1 MTPPLKTA
9 PNPVID
15 PADETLIP
23 LLDIA
28 EVAVAARARIP
39 VLSLWSR
46 ISTLALLA
54 ANLHLKWPGRVP
66 SLPLTPRI
74 GLFPFFGSDL
84 ELLSQPQYRA
94 GLAQT
99 CRQTVRANR
108 FTTGTTHKGDFYP
121 DWEQAIDR
129 RKSKLEPLV
138 LPASSFISIDR
149 VTDNGDIKPGHR
161 QILGKF
167 APRRELKPQLVVPA
181 KAAVTRQM
189 VRAFDDLDLVVVN
202 VQNIRGKQLTRAIE
216 YFLAEVSHSVPMLIV
231 ASSPADL
238 IVTKALEPPS
248 RKPVILSGI
257 QCASSITV
265 RSVNQDRSLA
275 ERQFHFAIQD
285 LEEKSDLLARLVTQ
299 AKRAWWAT
307 RQSMAQDPPP
317 EALAFETLYSEIRTR
332 NPMDD
337 VVLLEEARRLI
348 EEQGTKPASRAERRD
363 AVMKAVLH
371 DGAARSALVLT
382 RSDAAADDLKTQ
394 FASYLGVNGDD
405 LPSLGVHIGNV
416 FGTWPSVA
424 YDTCVAT
431 GYFGTATIDMLFA
444 SGAARKT
451 LIVDPIEARIAVW
464 DTEKRFCGVPDL
476 PQPIATS
483 LHSLSDVLEPNACPS
498 SEPVVLLSFFADR
511 THDGKHGTAASRYEG
526 KAAYFCVC
534 FADGATMQVS
544 ANARFEVLGR
554 KRLQLKTVPA
564 KDLDVG
570 DQVVLLHDD
579 ERAAFSEKLLRVMDE
594 GRYKTE
600 SQTRSGWITTLRAVR
615 AVHPVS
621 AATVK
626 ARLDDAGIHTDVP
639 TIRTWL
645 PSNASEDCGVPERE
659 AVFLALASA
668 VGIAM
673 PTEMLK
679 DWFAKINRLRIEHRR
694 MGRELVKAIRGAYL
708 GRLDPVSLARMEREW
723 GVQATALL
731 EAARVAV
738 VDDVIPFAE

>member
-1 MTPPLKTA
+1 MVALVEKTLPPA
-9 PNPVID
+9 FESQ
-15 PADETLIP
+15 DEGLLP
-23 LLDIA
+23 LLDAA
-28 EVAVAARARIP
+28 EWAVAARARIP

-46 ISTLALLA
+46 VSVVALFA
-54 ANLHLKWPGRVP
+54 SHLHLKWPGRVP

-84 ELLSQPQYRA
+84 ELLSQPQYQVNA
-94 GLAQT
+94 TQT
-99 CRQTVRANR
+99 YRQMARSLR
-108 FTTGTTHKGDFYP
+108 FAHGATHRGDFYP
-121 DWEQAIDR
+121 DWEQAVDR
-129 RKSKLEPLV
+129 RRHKLEHLV

-149 VTDNGDIKPGHR
+149 VTEAGDIKPGHR
-161 QILGKF
+161 LIIGKF
-167 APRRELKPQLVVPA
+167 APRRELKPQLLVPA
-181 KAAVTRQM
+181 RAEVTKQM

-202 VQNIRGKQLTRAIE
+202 VQNIRGKQLARSIE
-216 YFLAEVSHSVPMLIV
+216 YFLAEVSRSVPMLIV

-238 IVTKALEPPS
+238 VVTSALEPPS
-248 RKPVILSGI
+248 RKPIILCGA
-257 QCASSITV
+257 QHASSVSVT
-265 RSVNQDRSLA
+265 SVNQDRALV
-275 ERQFHFAIQD
+275 ERQFHFAIEG
-285 LEEKSDLLARLVTQ
+285 LEEKSDLLARLVSQ

-307 RQSMAQDPPP
+307 RQSMGQEPAP
-317 EALAFETLYSEIRTR
+317 EALAFASLYSDIRSR
-332 NPMDD
+332 NPGDD
-337 VVLLEEARRLI
+337 VALLEEARRLI
-348 EEQGTKPASRAERRD
+348 AEQSANVESRSQRRN
-363 AVMKAVLH
+363 AVIQAALH
-371 DGAARSALVLT
+371 DGKSRSALVLT
-382 RSDAAADDLKTQ
+382 RSDAAADDLESE
-394 FASYLGVNGDD
+394 FASYLGINPVD
-405 LPSLGVHIGNV
+405 LASLGVQVANV
-416 FGTWPSVA
+416 FGAWPTNG

-444 SGAARKT
+444 SGADHK
-451 LIVDPIEARIAVW
+451 IMVVDPIEARIAVW

-476 PQPIATS
+476 PQPITTS
-483 LHSLSDVLEPNACPS
+483 LHSLSGILEPHACPS
-498 SEPVVLLSFFADR
+498 SEPVVLQSFFSDR
-511 THDGKHGTAASRYEG
+511 AHGAKRGTEASRYEG
-526 KAAYFCVC
+526 KVTYVCVC

-554 KRLQLKTVPA
+554 KRLQLKTVTA

-615 AVHPVS
+615 SIQRVS
-621 AATVK
+621 AVTLK
-626 ARLDDAGIHTDVP
+626 DRLEQAGIHTDVP

-645 PSNASEDCGVPERE
+645 PSATSEDCGVPERE
-659 AVFLALASA
+659 QVFLALARA

-673 PTEMLK
+673 PAEVLK
-679 DWFAKINRLRIEHRR
+679 DWFCKINRLRIEHRR

-731 EAARVAV
+731 QAARIAV